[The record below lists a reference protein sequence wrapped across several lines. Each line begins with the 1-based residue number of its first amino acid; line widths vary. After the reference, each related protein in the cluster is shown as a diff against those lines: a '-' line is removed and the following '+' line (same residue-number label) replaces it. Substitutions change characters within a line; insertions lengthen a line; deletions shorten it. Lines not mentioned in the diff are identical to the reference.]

1 MLSLCGLAL
10 LQVIVGVKGN
20 PFQWG
25 LAAPQEEKP
34 TFSVTQQYS
43 DICDTGSRQWTGTVT
58 VTEEKSM
65 FFCTSATPL
74 TTATAINS

>member
-10 LQVIVGVKGN
+10 LQVIIGVRGN
-20 PFQWG
+20 PFQWA

-34 TFSVTQQYS
+34 PFSITHQSS
-43 DICDTGSRQWTGTVT
+43 DICDAGSRQWTGTVS

-74 TTATAINS
+74 TTATTINS